1 MVCVRSI
8 GTLAL
13 TIALSWSLPTVT
25 HGIQATPPG
34 KNAAAASAVLQSNFT
49 SPDVTVTIL
58 KGKPKRLLLA
68 HVYAETVGNT
78 VEGTYLQIR
87 VFANGVQMEPG
98 EPTRPFHAT
107 KCTIGQIKPPPVLE
121 LDASC
126 IASGTFWLDLD
137 TVDPAVFIGQPVVI
151 AVSTLALRFEDSAVI
166 RDGFVSV
173 VAELVKK

>member
-1 MVCVRSI
+1 MVCVRSF
-8 GTLAL
+8 GTLVF
-13 TIALSWSLPTVT
+13 TIALSWSLPTLA
-25 HGIQATPPG
+25 HGLQATPPG

-98 EPTRPFHAT
+98 DPTRPFHAT

-137 TVDPAVFIGQPVVI
+137 TVDPMLFIGQPIEV
-151 AVSTLALRFEDSAVI
+151 AVSTLAQRLEDSGFI

-173 VAELVKK
+173 VAQMVPK

>member
-1 MVCVRSI
+1 MISLRSI
-8 GTLAL
+8 GALAV
-13 TIALSWSLPTVT
+13 TIVLSCSVPTVVRA
-25 HGIQATPPG
+25 IQATPPG
-34 KNAAAASAVLQSNFT
+34 RNAAAASAVLQSNFT

-58 KGKPKRLLLA
+58 KGKTRRLLLA
-68 HVYAETVGNT
+68 HVYAETIGNT
-78 VEGTYLQIR
+78 VEGTRLEIR

-98 EPTRPFHAT
+98 APTRPFHAT

-137 TVDPAVFIGQPVVI
+137 TVDPLLFIGQPIEV
-151 AVSTLALRFEDSAVI
+151 AVTTLAQRLEDSAFI

-173 VAELVKK
+173 VAEMVKK

>member
-1 MVCVRSI
+1 MISCRSI
-8 GTLAL
+8 GALAL
-13 TIALSWSLPTVT
+13 TIVLSWSLPTLVR
-25 HGIQATPPG
+25 GFEATPPG

-58 KGKPKRLLLA
+58 KGKTKRLLLA

-78 VEGTYLQIR
+78 VEGTRLEIR

-98 EPTRPFHAT
+98 DTTRPFHAT
-107 KCTIGQIKPPPVLE
+107 KCTVGQIKPPPVLE

-137 TVDPAVFIGQPVVI
+137 TVDPLLFIGQPIEV
-151 AVSTLALRFEDSAVI
+151 AVSTLAQRLEDSAFI

-173 VAELVKK
+173 VAELVRK

>member
-1 MVCVRSI
+1 MVCVRSFL
-8 GTLAL
+8 TLVF
-13 TIALSWSLPTVT
+13 TIALSWSLPTLA
-25 HGIQATPPG
+25 HGLQATPPG

-126 IASGTFWLDLD
+126 IAYSREGGSLTGVHRPGERRNSPQRRTFATWA
-137 TVDPAVFIGQPVVI
+137 PFGQ
-151 AVSTLALRFEDSAVI
+151 LRTRS
-166 RDGFVSV
+166 RRG
-173 VAELVKK
+173 